1 MAEPWTPTSPLVPPP
16 RVNQPPRPTPPSTLP
31 QGADGYATT
40 DYATRQPEPVAAHP
54 ATYATTEAYAAS
66 GEPGYAY
73 SDSYAPKASLTLRQR
88 LVRSWPFWSIGALVL
103 VGGIGI
109 ASAIS
114 LFRIPNLPN
123 CRAIVWVTASA
134 TTRIQCAEAYANQGT
149 VEGYLDA
156 ISLVEELPDDHPLS
170 HDIAQRVEV
179 WAERILDL
187 AEGTFQAGELQQAI
201 GMARQIPNHTGAAE
215 VVDERVSE
223 WKAIWDNAEAI
234 YAAAQQE
241 LQALEFQ
248 NAFSQAIQLLEVGND
263 YWETIK
269 YDELSAAIAAARDD
283 LNELGRAKRLA
294 KQRTLQSMQD
304 ALEIVQSIDRE
315 SPLYNESQTLV
326 RMFGRDLLAMAEEAL
341 DRRDV
346 ELAEQMLA
354 AIPLKLQM
362 GEEIADMRVI
372 MEATK
377 LSWQGGLIGLEGGIV
392 RLQSI
397 GSDRPLYPKAQTLM
411 RRWQD
416 QADGLAQLEWAREVA
431 LPGTVADLQAAINE
445 ADQISPGNPVWD
457 EAQAEIKRWRGQI
470 QTSQD
475 RPFLIQADQLAQVG
489 DLPGAIAAAR
499 QVAPGRAL
507 YPDAQEKITTWRRQL
522 QRNEDGPIL
531 AQAQQLANAG
541 QLQAAIA
548 MASRIQSGRVLYRDA
563 QADIDTWQGQIQGQ
577 QNLQRAYQV
586 AQRGRIPD
594 LVEAIEMARSVPS
607 SSPQKAEANQAL
619 TRWSWDI
626 FRMAETES
634 QYSLNRAIEMAES
647 VPPQTEAYAQAQLS
661 LREWQS
667 ILDQS
672 VEGNFSGEEDFSD
685 EGLSL

>member
-1 MAEPWTPTSPLVPPP
+1 MAQHDNPWGGQPRRPEDPNQRKPPQPGRSMAEPWTQASPPLPAP
-16 RVNQPPRPTPPSTLP
+16 RAKQRPRPATPATPPQGTESYAKTNYSP
-31 QGADGYATT
+31 Q
-40 DYATRQPEPVAAHP
+40 QPEPAAAYPTAYP
-54 ATYATTEAYAAS
+54 ATETYAVSGDLEYAYA
-66 GEPGYAY
+66 
-73 SDSYAPKASLTLRQR
+73 DSPAPPASLSWRQR

-156 ISLVEELPDDHPLS
+156 IALVEELPDDHPLS
-170 HDIAQRVEV
+170 HDIAQRVEI
-179 WAERILDL
+179 WAENILDL

-215 VVDERVSE
+215 VVNERIDE
-223 WKAIWDNAEAI
+223 WNTIWETAEAI
-234 YAAAQQE
+234 YAAAEQE

-263 YWETIK
+263 YWETVK
-269 YDELSAAIAAARDD
+269 YDQLSAAIAAARDD

-294 KQRTLQSMQD
+294 KQRTLQSMQE

-315 SPLYNESQTLV
+315 SPLYNESQTLI
-326 RMFGRDLLAMAEEAL
+326 RMFGRDLLAMAEESL

-346 ELAEQMLA
+346 ELADQMLA
-354 AIPLKLQM
+354 AIPPKLQM

-372 MEATK
+372 MEASK

-416 QADGLAQLEWAREVA
+416 KADGLAQLEWAREVA
-431 LPGTVADLQAAINE
+431 LPGTLADLQAAINE
-445 ADQISPGNPVWD
+445 ADKISPGNPVWD
-457 EAQAEIKRWRGQI
+457 DAQAEIQRWRGQI
-470 QTSQD
+470 QTAQD

-541 QLQAAIA
+541 QWQAAIT
-548 MASRIQSGRVLYRDA
+548 MASRIQSGRVLYADA
-563 QADIDTWQGQIQGQ
+563 QANIDTWQGQIQGQ
-577 QNLQRAYQV
+577 QDLQRAYQA

-594 LVEAIEMARSVPS
+594 LIEAIE
-607 SSPQKAEANQAL
+607 
-619 TRWSWDI
+619 I
-626 FRMAETES
+626 
-634 QYSLNRAIEMAES
+634 
-647 VPPQTEAYAQAQLS
+647 AQAVPATALKKPKPTRRS
-661 LREWQS
+661 PAGVGISFGWPRR
-667 ILDQS
+667 
-672 VEGNFSGEEDFSD
+672 NPNTA
-685 EGLSL
+685 